1 MSKGRP
7 ETPPSYIVN
16 MDDIVDKIHTFAKA
30 SIAELPWTR
39 MDVDVVV
46 PVWESLP
53 DDTAGRTMWITPSE
67 GKIYMSSKSRFVEYL
82 MVERGK
88 DRFYIYD
95 KFKTGS
101 YSHKNS
107 YKQMLYEVPYVDDTA
122 EPIYIPVYWRVN

>member
-1 MSKGRP
+1 MSRGRP
-7 ETPPSYIVN
+7 ETPPSYVVD
-16 MDDIVDKIHTFAKA
+16 MDDMVDKIYTEAKA
-30 SIAELPWTR
+30 SIANQTWSRL
-39 MDVDVVV
+39 DIDVVV

-53 DDTAGRTMWITPSE
+53 DDIAGRTMWVSDN
-67 GKIYMSSKSRFVEYL
+67 KIYMSTKSRFVEYL

-95 KFKTGS
+95 KFKANG

>member
-1 MSKGRP
+1 MAGRP
-7 ETPPSYIVN
+7 EVPPSYVVD
-16 MDDIVDKIHTFAKA
+16 MDDMVDKIYTEAKA

-39 MDVDVVV
+39 LDIDVVV

-53 DDTAGRTMWITPSE
+53 DDTAGRTMWISDN
-67 GKIYMSSKSRFVEYL
+67 KIYISNKSRFVEYL

-95 KFKTGS
+95 RFKATS